1 VSTLSFDECFQ
12 AQKPK
17 KQLISSIRKCFLA
30 VYCSTSSKKDH
41 RHIRGNAAAH
51 RRSLTLIEGKMLLS
65 PRSNAPETQ
74 GLSKDHC
81 EVGGGST
88 TFSACEESKTQLDNR
103 VVKKFALTSAI
114 PIAKMQQI
122 I

>member
-1 VSTLSFDECFQ
+1 MLPPIARDLM
-12 AQKPK
+12 P
-17 KQLISSIRKCFLA
+17 
-30 VYCSTSSKKDH
+30 SKGEK
-41 RHIRGNAAAH
+41 
-51 RRSLTLIEGKMLLS
+51 SLS
-65 PRSNAPETQ
+65 PHSNAPETQ
-74 GLSKDHC
+74 GLNKDQC

>member
-1 VSTLSFDECFQ
+1 VSTLGFDKCFQ

-17 KQLISSIRKCFLA
+17 KQLISSVKYILA
-30 VYCSTSSKKDH
+30 VYCSKSNKKDH

-74 GLSKDHC
+74 GLNKDHC
-81 EVGGGST
+81 GVGGSST